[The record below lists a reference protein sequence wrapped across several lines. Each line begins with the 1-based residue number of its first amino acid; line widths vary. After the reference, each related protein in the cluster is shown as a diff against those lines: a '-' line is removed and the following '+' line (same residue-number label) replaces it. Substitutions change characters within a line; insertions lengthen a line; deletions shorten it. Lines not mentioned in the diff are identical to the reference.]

1 MLEFELVLGPEV
13 ASGTMTL
20 DLLYHCWGETNLES
34 LTAHKDTSCALMP
47 ELGPTGALEAFCRV
61 APCWVSPLSR

>member
-47 ELGPTGALEAFCRV
+47 DRVRPHRGSGGLLPCGSLLG
-61 APCWVSPLSR
+61 LSS